1 MLRSGLGVSQNP
13 FDGTHDPWEATKL
26 TNVLVWFLDATTTGR
41 MIMTTVET
49 VDYHTAG
56 EPFRIVRPQATISG
70 ETVAERWVSA
80 IGDADIQALRRFLC
94 FEPRGHADMYG
105 GFLVPADDDS
115 SSTRPTPWVRAS
127 CSGELLSSC

>member
-26 TNVLVWFLDATTTGR
+26 TNVLVWFL
-41 MIMTTVET
+41 
-49 VDYHTAG
+49 DYHTAG